1 VARGKVEVAYGK
13 RILSDDRKRAI
24 ADASRRLRVGL
35 LRLAFR
41 RRRRGKGPK
50 AI

>member
-1 VARGKVEVAYGK
+1 VARGKVEVAYGR
-13 RILSDDRKRAI
+13 RILPDDRLRSI

-41 RRRRGKGPK
+41 RRRRPRGPR